1 MSWPPL
7 LQPRLDL
14 PISEE
19 DDKRIASS
27 HDNSTGEG
35 TLSKVKVDFEPSD
48 SASLAS
54 LFSTLVPVLVYA
66 GVCILIF
73 WCLRHRLPRVYSPRT
88 ILTSLL
94 PQERSSPLPKTWF
107 TWVKPFFQLEDTI
120 VLHHTTLDAYLFLR
134 YLKILSL
141 ICFVG
146 CCIIWPVLL
155 PLHAHG
161 GGNNTELDR
170 LTIGNVTESYMF
182 MAHVVVACCF
192 FGFIIFTIY
201 RECIFYINLRHAYL
215 LSPYQSKRLSSRTVM
230 FLSVPER
237 YLDEAR
243 LRKVYGD
250 GVKNVW
256 IPRDTEDFEKLV
268 KERDQTARR
277 LEKAEIRLIK
287 MADARRRKQAES
299 PQNGNA
305 PLATPASDATPNSN
319 SNPNP
324 TPTPTPISIVAPSPA
339 LVSRASDDPSVAGQD
354 DVEKAIPRLPDVNG
368 SVAAQWIRARERPH
382 HRPVANFFR
391 RVDTIKWTRNRLKV
405 LNPAI
410 RKMKR
415 RLLAGEGKPLPAAFI
430 EFTTQAEAER
440 AYQIQAHHS
449 PMHMSPRFIGVRPDE
464 LIWSVIQMGWA
475 QRIVR
480 RFVILAAITAGII
493 FWSFPAAFVG
503 LLSNITFLAET
514 FPFLSWIVLLPKALK
529 GVIQGFLPALCLSLL
544 MAAVPWMLRGCARA
558 AGIPSLSMIELFV
571 QNAYFAFQVVQV
583 FLITT
588 ITSAASG
595 AVTAILKDPMSVKD
609 LLSENLPK
617 SSNFYISYILMQC
630 LAAGANALVHVFE
643 IVRHHLMS
651 KRLESPRMK
660 FTVWHRVRR
669 IHWGGVFPVFT
680 NMGVISISYAC
691 ISPLVL
697 GFASAGMYVIYL
709 VYRYNLLYIY
719 NTEID
724 TRGLVYPR
732 ALMQLLVGVYL
743 AEICMIGL
751 FALRSAFVP
760 MVVMIAFLVLSL
772 KGPADAI
779 GLTAALGYVNYWI
792 RPDRTVK
799 PNFVLRWLHPGIF
812 DDFVTLQKMLPP
824 NMPDPT
830 EFYPEDYTHH
840 AYWPPVMTTPMET
853 LWIPRDKGG
862 VSRQEVKHSSEV
874 IDITDEGAW
883 LDKNGRVE
891 RRGDH
896 RRGAPA
902 TKVKKDKKDKKDKKA
917 KKAKKEKEAKFIDDA
932 EVLDPVEDV
941 VPEVEG
947 EKKKKDKK
955 EKKDKKD
962 KKEKKDKKD
971 KKEKKR
977 KEETEEENA
986 EDRMEIDDTPAEEAT
1001 SQDSDKKASKKKK
1014 RKHDEVAEDNA
1025 DRANGPDVADTETK
1039 PKKKSKKEGK
1049 GQNGAEANGSAAPT
1063 STPAKASKASQ
1074 GSYVESTTLAAT
1086 SQSDV
1091 DSFLKSKFITITD
1104 PTGKLSHL
1112 RPIMEFSHLPS
1123 TRLLQKSP
1131 FKAFSA
1137 PTPIQAASWPF
1148 TLSDRDVIGVAETG
1162 SGKTMAFALPCVEGL
1177 SKNSKR
1183 GGIRAVIVSPTREL
1197 AMQTH
1202 EQVSQLAGLVGLS
1215 CVCVYGGAAKY
1226 EQRSL
1231 LSRGADI
1238 VVATPGRLKDFMS
1251 EGVCDLS
1258 GVQFRT
1264 LSKSWPPRPREKRQT
1279 LMFTA
1284 TWPLSVQALAASMMV
1299 NPVRINISNGDE
1311 DRADGELQANKRI
1324 TQRVEVVDPRAKE
1337 ARLLQILREYQ
1348 QGSKKNDRILV
1359 FALYKKE
1366 ATRVE
1371 ETLARRGISVAGIH
1385 GDLRQEQRTKALE
1398 AFKAGTTSVLV
1409 ATDVAARGLDIPEVK
1424 LVVNLTFPLTI
1435 EDYVHRIGRTGR
1447 AGKTGEAIT
1456 LFTLH
1461 DKSHSGELINILRQ
1475 AGQPVPEDL
1484 LKFGTTVKKKLHPS
1498 MARSTAR

>member
-1 MSWPPL
+1 M
-7 LQPRLDL
+7 
-14 PISEE
+14 
-19 DDKRIASS
+19 
-27 HDNSTGEG
+27 
-35 TLSKVKVDFEPSD
+35 PS
-48 SASLAS
+48 
-54 LFSTLVPVLVYA
+54 
-66 GVCILIF
+66 
-73 WCLRHRLPRVYSPRT
+73 
-88 ILTSLL
+88 
-94 PQERSSPLPKTWF
+94 
-107 TWVKPFFQLEDTI
+107 
-120 VLHHTTLDAYLFLR
+120 
-134 YLKILSL
+134 
-141 ICFVG
+141 
-146 CCIIWPVLL
+146 
-155 PLHAHG
+155 
-161 GGNNTELDR
+161 
-170 LTIGNVTESYMF
+170 
-182 MAHVVVACCF
+182 
-192 FGFIIFTIY
+192 
-201 RECIFYINLRHAYL
+201 
-215 LSPYQSKRLSSRTVM
+215 
-230 FLSVPER
+230 
-237 YLDEAR
+237 
-243 LRKVYGD
+243 
-250 GVKNVW
+250 
-256 IPRDTEDFEKLV
+256 
-268 KERDQTARR
+268 
-277 LEKAEIRLIK
+277 
-287 MADARRRKQAES
+287 AES
-299 PQNGNA
+299 
-305 PLATPASDATPNSN
+305 
-319 SNPNP
+319 
-324 TPTPTPISIVAPSPA
+324 VA
-339 LVSRASDDPSVAGQD
+339 
-354 DVEKAIPRLPDVNG
+354 
-368 SVAAQWIRARERPH
+368 
-382 HRPVANFFR
+382 
-391 RVDTIKWTRNRLKV
+391 
-405 LNPAI
+405 
-410 RKMKR
+410 
-415 RLLAGEGKPLPAAFI
+415 
-430 EFTTQAEAER
+430 
-440 AYQIQAHHS
+440 
-449 PMHMSPRFIGVRPDE
+449 
-464 LIWSVIQMGWA
+464 
-475 QRIVR
+475 
-480 RFVILAAITAGII
+480 
-493 FWSFPAAFVG
+493 
-503 LLSNITFLAET
+503 
-514 FPFLSWIVLLPKALK
+514 
-529 GVIQGFLPALCLSLL
+529 
-544 MAAVPWMLRGCARA
+544 
-558 AGIPSLSMIELFV
+558 
-571 QNAYFAFQVVQV
+571 
-583 FLITT
+583 
-588 ITSAASG
+588 
-595 AVTAILKDPMSVKD
+595 
-609 LLSENLPK
+609 
-617 SSNFYISYILMQC
+617 
-630 LAAGANALVHVFE
+630 
-643 IVRHHLMS
+643 
-651 KRLESPRMK
+651 
-660 FTVWHRVRR
+660 
-669 IHWGGVFPVFT
+669 
-680 NMGVISISYAC
+680 
-691 ISPLVL
+691 
-697 GFASAGMYVIYL
+697 
-709 VYRYNLLYIY
+709 
-719 NTEID
+719 
-724 TRGLVYPR
+724 
-732 ALMQLLVGVYL
+732 
-743 AEICMIGL
+743 
-751 FALRSAFVP
+751 
-760 MVVMIAFLVLSL
+760 
-772 KGPADAI
+772 
-779 GLTAALGYVNYWI
+779 
-792 RPDRTVK
+792 
-799 PNFVLRWLHPGIF
+799 
-812 DDFVTLQKMLPP
+812 
-824 NMPDPT
+824 
-830 EFYPEDYTHH
+830 
-840 AYWPPVMTTPMET
+840 
-853 LWIPRDKGG
+853 
-862 VSRQEVKHSSEV
+862 
-874 IDITDEGAW
+874 
-883 LDKNGRVE
+883 
-891 RRGDH
+891 
-896 RRGAPA
+896 
-902 TKVKKDKKDKKDKKA
+902 VKKDKKDKKDKKA

-1258 GVQFRT
+1258 GVQFVVLDEADRMLDT
-1264 LSKSWPPRPREKRQT
+1264 GFEEDIKQILAATPPREE
-1279 LMFTA
+1279 A
-1284 TWPLSVQALAASMMV
+1284 DAHALAASMMV